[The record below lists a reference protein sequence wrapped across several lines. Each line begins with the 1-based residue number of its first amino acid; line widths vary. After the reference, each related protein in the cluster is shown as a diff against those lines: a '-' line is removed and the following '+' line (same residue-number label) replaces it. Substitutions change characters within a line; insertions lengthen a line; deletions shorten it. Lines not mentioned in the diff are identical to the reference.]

1 MVANKLI
8 AFACLHRLNVLQL
21 RAVVFFFWLGQH
33 WVQSDI
39 LYLPQGTQKWDIERG
54 QGLVDIRSRI
64 MTFHLQATLS
74 LLYNRSISREHTET
88 SLLRRAGGM
97 GLDEQLFL
105 ERLVEL
111 RYFNWSVFEAW
122 KEFLSSRIYLTL

>member
-21 RAVVFFFWLGQH
+21 RAVVFFFFWLGQH
-33 WVQSDI
+33 WVQSAI

-97 GLDEQLFL
+97 GLDKQLFL
-105 ERLVEL
+105 IKRQ
-111 RYFNWSVFEAW
+111 EAGGSQI
-122 KEFLSSRIYLTL
+122 F